1 MNMITEMENII
12 KKINELPEEVQTN
25 IAFFLEQEIAAEEDF
40 DKKISETS
48 DKLSGLAQDALA
60 EFERGET
67 EEKGFDDL

>member
-1 MNMITEMENII
+1 MKWRIDMTTEMENII

-25 IAFFLEQEIAAEEDF
+25 IAFFLEQELSDEENF

-48 DKLSGLAQDALA
+48 DKLSKLAHEALE

-67 EEKGFDDL
+67 VELC